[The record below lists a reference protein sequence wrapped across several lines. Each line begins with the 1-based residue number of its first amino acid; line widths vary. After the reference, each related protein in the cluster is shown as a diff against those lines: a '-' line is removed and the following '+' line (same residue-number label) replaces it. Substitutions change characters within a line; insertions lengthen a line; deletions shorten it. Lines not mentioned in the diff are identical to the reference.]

1 MTDEIIC
8 KKNND
13 NEINEALRKGL
24 KIIVVLIAAG
34 LIQMV
39 FFKELVFISSFA
51 SGALAG
57 YLSLLVNSIVLKRFL
72 DQEMSLFTL
81 IGTYLIKLVTI
92 TVMFYAMMKMGASV
106 LYLAPGITAGF
117 MAVVWSYLIENNCW
131 SKPYEGRRSR

>member
-51 SGALAG
+51 FS
-57 YLSLLVNSIVLKRFL
+57 SQV
-72 DQEMSLFTL
+72 
-81 IGTYLIKLVTI
+81 
-92 TVMFYAMMKMGASV
+92 
-106 LYLAPGITAGF
+106 
-117 MAVVWSYLIENNCW
+117 
-131 SKPYEGRRSR
+131 